1 MNFQDLVTHLG
12 IPPQQ
17 TSLASHPQLNPD
29 VTGVAALEL
38 ATPSQLSFID
48 GERYAGQMQTTQA
61 KTLILPNLPQLHR
74 QASDLGVAWLS
85 TEQPRLLFAQAI
97 GLFYQPQRPSSGIHP
112 TAVIHPSAKLGQ
124 DVAIAAYVV
133 IGEDVHIG
141 DHVCIHPHVTVY
153 GGSRIGEGTVLHS
166 QVVIHERSQI
176 GAHCLIHSGVVI
188 GSEGF
193 GFVPTA
199 TGWFK
204 MPQSGQVVLEADVE
218 VGCNTT
224 IDRPAVGETRIGQG
238 TKIDNQ
244 VQIGHG
250 CQIGA
255 NCVVVAQV
263 GLAGRVQ
270 LGQGVVLAGQ
280 VGVAEGVKLGD
291 GTIAIAQAGLMADT
305 PPGEV
310 VAGSPAMPQRQYW
323 RVTALVRRLP
333 ELAQTLKQL
342 QQRLPFE

>member
-17 TSLASHPQLNPD
+17 TSLGSHPHLNPE

-48 GERYAGQMQTTQA
+48 GERYAGQVQTTQA
-61 KTLILPNLPQLHR
+61 KALILPNLPRLHS
-74 QASDLGVAWLS
+74 QASDLGIAWLS
-85 TEQPRLLFAQAI
+85 TEQPRLLFAQTI
-97 GLFYQPQRPSSGIHP
+97 GLFYQPQRPNSGIHP
-112 TAVIHPSAKLGQ
+112 TAVIHPSAKLGE

-133 IGEDVHIG
+133 IGEDVQIG
-141 DHVCIHPHVTVY
+141 DHVCIHPQVTVY
-153 GGSRIGEGTVLHS
+153 GGSIIGEGTVLHS
-166 QVVIHERSQI
+166 HVVIHERSQI

-204 MPQSGQVVLEADVE
+204 MPQSGHVVLEAEVE

-224 IDRPAVGETRIGQG
+224 IDRPSVGETRIGQG
-238 TKIDNQ
+238 TKIDNL

-250 CQIGA
+250 CQIGS
-255 NCVVVAQV
+255 NCVIVAQA

-270 LGQGVVLAGQ
+270 LGPRVVLAGQ
-280 VGVAEGVKLGD
+280 VGVAEGVTLGD

-305 PPGEV
+305 APGEV

-323 RVTALVRRLP
+323 RVTALLRRLP
-333 ELAQTLKQL
+333 ELAQTLRQL
-342 QQRLPFE
+342 TK